1 MDLNPRGNLMVR
13 SLPNHSIQ
21 PNVIR
26 SGRKLMVAGAVV
38 VVTIGYMAY
47 VGASSSWQ
55 YYMTADECLANAAQA
70 SGHRVR
76 VSGMIAAGSLQIAGD
91 AGQASFLLCGT
102 AAHLPVICTGP
113 LPDDLAG
120 SMEVVVEGRLESAPC
135 LLRGDKILT
144 RCASKYESRRVPAA
158 AIDTSPAR
166 ERGT

>member
-1 MDLNPRGNLMVR
+1 MLR
-13 SLPNHSIQ
+13 SLPDHTLQ

-26 SGRKLMVAGAVV
+26 TGRKLVVAGAVV
-38 VVTIGYMAY
+38 AATIGYMAY

-70 SGHRVR
+70 AGHRVR
-76 VSGMIAAGSLQIAGD
+76 VSGTIAADSLQIDGD
-91 AGQASFLLCGT
+91 PRQASFLLCGT
-102 AAHLPVICTGP
+102 AANLPVICTGP

-120 SMEVVVEGRLESAPC
+120 SMEVVVEGQLESAPC

-158 AIDTSPAR
+158 ETDTSPAR
-166 ERGT
+166 E